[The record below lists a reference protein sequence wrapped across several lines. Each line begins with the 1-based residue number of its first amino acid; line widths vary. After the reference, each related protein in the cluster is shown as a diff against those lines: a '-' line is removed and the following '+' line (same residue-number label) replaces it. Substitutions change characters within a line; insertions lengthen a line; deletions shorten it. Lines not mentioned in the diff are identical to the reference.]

1 MTAETPI
8 PQSPH
13 VRWRLALAAAA
24 ASTALL
30 QGCANTPPPRKLLV
44 IPSAPQQ
51 ALNSA
56 AEANAERVA
65 ATVTSPS
72 SARQSVAIA
81 PIRLPESWQHR
92 SVRYLSSD
100 AQLLAW
106 PGVVWA
112 ERVESGMTR
121 RLAQSLRQI
130 EPTLGWWLGEDLMAP
145 RRLLL
150 DVQQLDV
157 VPERRQM
164 ISMVSWRVIDRQA
177 RVLGWGTVSGSFDV
191 TVDSPQG
198 QAAALGQWLDLQA
211 QWLAPRVAALSDT
224 TDAPSSRR

>member
-1 MTAETPI
+1 
-8 PQSPH
+8 
-13 VRWRLALAAAA
+13 
-24 ASTALL
+24 
-30 QGCANTPPPRKLLV
+30 
-44 IPSAPQQ
+44 
-51 ALNSA
+51 
-56 AEANAERVA
+56 
-65 ATVTSPS
+65 
-72 SARQSVAIA
+72 
-81 PIRLPESWQHR
+81 
-92 SVRYLSSD
+92 VRYLSSD
-100 AQLLAW
+100 AQVQAW

-157 VPERRQM
+157 VPARQQM
-164 ISMVSWRVIDRQA
+164 VSMVSWRVIDRQA
-177 RVLGWGTVSGSFDV
+177 RVLGWGTVSGSFNV
-191 TVDSPQG
+191 AVDSPQG

-211 QWLAPRVAALSDT
+211 QWLAPRVAALSDS

>member
-1 MTAETPI
+1 MTAESHTT
-8 PQSPH
+8 
-13 VRWRLALAAAA
+13 WRLALVAAA
-24 ASTALL
+24 ASAALL
-30 QGCANTPPPRKLLV
+30 QGCASNPPPRKLLV

-51 ALNSA
+51 ADALNAST
-56 AEANAERVA
+56 VA
-65 ATVTSPS
+65 TPS

-92 SVRYLSSD
+92 SVRYLNAD
-100 AQLLAW
+100 AQVLAW

-121 RLAQSLRQI
+121 RLAQSLRQQ

-157 VPERRQM
+157 VPGRQQM
-164 ISMVSWRVIDRQA
+164 VSMVSWRVIDRQA
-177 RVLGWGTVSGSFDV
+177 RVLGWGTVSGSFEV
-191 TVDSPQG
+191 AVDGPEA
-198 QAAALGQWLDLQA
+198 QAEALAKWLDVQA
-211 QWLAPRVAALSDT
+211 SWLAPRVASLSDT
-224 TDAPSSRR
+224 ADVPSSRH